1 MSLKTA
7 FQTADLTGGGHD
19 AGSRF
24 VEHMRRYSIALFSTL
39 TATWIRMELDPIL
52 ESKVPFGLFFVSSLL
67 TAWLAGTGPAIL
79 AAVLSL
85 LSAAHFIIPPH
96 DSLLLIHASDLVS
109 LWIYLGVTIA
119 AIMIFNQLSVQ
130 RRISENSAKEN
141 ARLNDGLME
150 ADRRKDEFLAMLAH
164 ELRNPLTPIQ
174 TALDIL
180 EDGPKSR
187 QQSHALHT
195 IRRQL
200 GQTIRL
206 VNDLLDASRYVH
218 GKLRVQLAPINLVD
232 AVEMAIEM
240 SSSVIQ
246 ERGHQFRASLPT
258 TPVMINGDLARM
270 SQSISNL
277 LHNAAKFTPV
287 KGHIRLAV
295 SSENGFASVCVEDDG
310 IGIPQELESD
320 IFELFRQ
327 VNSSRSRREGGLG
340 IGLSLVRHIIAA
352 HQGTVEMVSDGLGQ
366 GTRFVLRIPCLK
378 QEKSETA
385 PHSKDHTLSGGSD
398 SLATSH
404 KALSK
409 PEFKSSQE
417 APRRKLSKT
426 SNSTR
431 VASSNRRILIVDD
444 NVDSAEMLK
453 LLLSMEGYDVITANN
468 GIDGIQLAEVNIPDV
483 ILLDIGLPGM
493 DGFEVA
499 RILRR
504 QPEMND
510 VRIIAVSGWDGN
522 EYRDLSREVGIDHH
536 VAKPF
541 LPNDLIK
548 LIEAPSSEKSG
559 KAVTLNE

>member
-1 MSLKTA
+1 MTV
-7 FQTADLTGGGHD
+7 TGQD

-24 VEHMRRYSIALFSTL
+24 LDQMRRYSIALFSTL

-130 RRISENSAKEN
+130 RRISENSAREN

-187 QQSHALHT
+187 QQAHALQT

-218 GKLRVQLAPINLVD
+218 GKLRVKLSPINLVD

-258 TPVMINGDLARM
+258 DPVIINGDLARM

-295 SSENGFASVCVEDDG
+295 SSENGIASVCVEDDG

-352 HQGTVEMVSDGLGQ
+352 HHGTVEMFSDGLGQ
-366 GTRFVLRIPCLK
+366 GTRFVLQLPCLDHK
-378 QEKSETA
+378 IPAKPSTTTDLNMSNRCDSPESSKNILSESEFTSLQES
-385 PHSKDHTLSGGSD
+385 SGR
-398 SLATSH
+398 
-404 KALSK
+404 K
-409 PEFKSSQE
+409 PSQKVQ
-417 APRRKLSKT
+417 PSVQSKT
-426 SNSTR
+426 
-431 VASSNRRILIVDD
+431 ASSNRRILIVDD

-453 LLLSMEGYDVITANN
+453 LLLSMEGYVVITANN
-468 GIDGIQLAEVNIPDV
+468 GIDGIQLAELNIPDV

-504 QPEMND
+504 LPEMND
-510 VRIIAVSGWDGN
+510 IRIIAVSGWDGN
-522 EYRDLSREVGIDHH
+522 EYRELSREVGIDHH

-541 LPNDLIK
+541 LPSDLIK
-548 LIEAPSSEKSG
+548 LIEAPNCRGIG
-559 KAVTLNE
+559 KAVTLND